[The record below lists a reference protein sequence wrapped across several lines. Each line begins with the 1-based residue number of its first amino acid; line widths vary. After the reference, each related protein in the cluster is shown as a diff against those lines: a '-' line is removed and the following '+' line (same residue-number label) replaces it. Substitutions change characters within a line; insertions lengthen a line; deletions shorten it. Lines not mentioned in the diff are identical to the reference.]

1 MPIQDAGEGITW
13 VRGAKGPSAE
23 FAAGRV
29 LTFSEDPSSF
39 CSAHLKEPEW
49 GTSLKGSWPRPGY
62 ACARV
67 QLAWGLHVLTAPAG
81 RWGARLGGCGEPA
94 SGAVSTSGGAG
105 ARVGEPSCGR
115 DR

>member
-1 MPIQDAGEGITW
+1 MPIQDAREGITW
-13 VRGAKGPSAE
+13 VRGAKCPSAE

-39 CSAHLKEPEW
+39 CLAHLKEPEW

-67 QLAWGLHVLTAPAG
+67 QLTWGLHVLKPQQAG
-81 RWGARLGGCGEPA
+81 GEPGWGDME
-94 SGAVSTSGGAG
+94 SQRVGAVSGTHHLHQWWGRCQGGGA
-105 ARVGEPSCGR
+105 
-115 DR
+115 